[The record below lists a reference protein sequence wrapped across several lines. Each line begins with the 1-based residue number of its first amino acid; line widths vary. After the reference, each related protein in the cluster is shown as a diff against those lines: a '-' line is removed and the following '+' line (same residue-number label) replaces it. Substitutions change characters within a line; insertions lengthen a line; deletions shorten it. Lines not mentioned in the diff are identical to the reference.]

1 MSESPVLI
9 DGKVVAASIFEEVKA
24 EVARRAEQGRRP
36 GLALILVG
44 DDPGSQTYV
53 GMKHRRC
60 EETGILS
67 VIERLP
73 ADTSQAVLLE
83 KVKEY
88 NENPDFHG
96 LLVQSPL
103 PQGLDEDEVVNAID
117 PAKDVDGFHPMNVG
131 LLALNQPRF
140 VACTPTGIIELMDRY
155 GIDPS
160 GKHAVIVGRSHI
172 VGTPMA
178 LLLMR
183 KAKGGNATVTV
194 CHSRTTNLASHTRQA
209 DILIAAIGSPEFI
222 KGDMVKEGAVVIDVG
237 MNRVEDATK
246 KKGYRLVGDVDF
258 EAASK
263 KASLITPVPG
273 GVGPMTVAILL
284 RSTLEAEDRFHRAK
298 SSR

>member
-1 MSESPVLI
+1 MSSSATLI
-9 DGKVVAASIFEEVKA
+9 DGKAVSDTIFKEIRE
-24 EVARRAEQGRRP
+24 EVARRAQQGRRP

-73 ADTSQAVLLE
+73 ADTSQKTLLA
-83 KVKEY
+83 KVRQF
-88 NENPDFHG
+88 NSDPRFHG

-103 PQGLDEDEVVNAID
+103 PEGLDDDEVVNEID
-117 PAKDVDGFHPMNVG
+117 PEKDVDGFHPVNVG

-140 VACTPTGIIELMDRY
+140 VACTPVGILELLDRY
-155 GIDPS
+155 GVDPS

-183 KAKGGNATVTV
+183 KAKGGNSTVTV
-194 CHSRTTNLASHTRQA
+194 CHSRTVDLASYTRQA
-209 DILIAAIGSPEFI
+209 DILIAAIGKPEFI

-246 KKGYRLVGDVDF
+246 KKGYRLVGDVVF
-258 EAASK
+258 EEAK
-263 KASLITPVPG
+263 KRASLITPVPG

-284 RSTLEAEDRFHRAK
+284 RNTLEAEQRSYKAN